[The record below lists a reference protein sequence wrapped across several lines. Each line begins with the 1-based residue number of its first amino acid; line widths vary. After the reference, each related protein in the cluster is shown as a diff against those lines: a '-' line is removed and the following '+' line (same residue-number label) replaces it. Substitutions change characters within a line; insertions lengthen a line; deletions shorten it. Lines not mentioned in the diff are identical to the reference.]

1 MSGVINYSYEHFPL
15 PTMLFFVGLVI
26 GGIPMLCKNV
36 KGKKE
41 SKEISSYVIALLTF
55 SLVIFMACSE
65 LILEQEVKLT

>member
-1 MSGVINYSYEHFPL
+1 MQ
-15 PTMLFFVGLVI
+15 
-26 GGIPMLCKNV
+26 NV